1 MYKVIISFGMF
12 SVVIIDYGRTF
23 KQYFIKIYKDLKI
36 TLCVLYKVNHKGNK
50 CENITILPT
59 KYRQYMAMKES
70 TKTFELKNYKTS
82 QYVWNSDPINGTYI
96 VQSVAAVGI

>member
-1 MYKVIISFGMF
+1 MNFICDLTQFVISSITSNITYTNLAHLFMYEVIISFGMF

-59 KYRQYMAMKES
+59 KYRQSMAMTES
-70 TKTFELKNYKTS
+70 TKTF
-82 QYVWNSDPINGTYI
+82 
-96 VQSVAAVGI
+96 